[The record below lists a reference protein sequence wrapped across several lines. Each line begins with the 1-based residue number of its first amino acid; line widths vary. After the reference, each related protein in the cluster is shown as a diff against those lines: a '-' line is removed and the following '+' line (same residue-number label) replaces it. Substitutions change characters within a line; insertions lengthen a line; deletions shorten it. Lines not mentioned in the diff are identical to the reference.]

1 MVESVVSPEIL
12 TYAILPILIFFAFI
26 CDVSHSTLRV
36 IFISEGIRYL
46 APIIGFLKSLSGFS
60 PLAKS

>member
-12 TYAILPILIFFAFI
+12 TYAILPILRFFARI
-26 CDVSHSTLRV
+26 CGVSHGTLRV

-46 APIIGFLKSLSGFS
+46 APIIVFLKSLSGFLS
-60 PLAKS
+60 LAKS